1 MNFPSKNIY
10 NNTGKIFYAIIIVII
25 IAISFVILTSTLLA
39 AISPFNTQTP
49 NPQVQSSS
57 VTNNSTQDGQLKFF
71 LKLVNNKTQDGQQSN
86 NATSYSSSYSSSL
99 QTQDPSNL
107 KNVTIN
113 INIQQGQG
121 PIKKLP
127 IKAIVSKE
135 TTLKDLQ
142 LCISIGNDTLQCQP
156 LSHNK
161 TTLNLINQ

>member
-1 MNFPSKNIY
+1 MNFLSKNIY
-10 NNTGKIFYAIIIVII
+10 NNTGKILYAIIIVII
-25 IAISFVILTSTLLA
+25 ISISFVILTSTLLA
-39 AISPFNTQTP
+39 AISPFNTQIP

-71 LKLVNNKTQDGQQSN
+71 LKLDNNTIQDGQQSN
-86 NATSYSSSYSSSL
+86 NATSYSSSL
-99 QTQDPSNL
+99 QMQDSSNL

-142 LCISIGNDTLQCQP
+142 LCISIKNDTLQCQP

-161 TTLNLINQ
+161 TTLNLINQY

>member
-1 MNFPSKNIY
+1 MNFSSKNIY
-10 NNTGKIFYAIIIVII
+10 NNTRKIFYAIIIVIT

-39 AISPFNTQTP
+39 AISPFNMQTP
-49 NPQVQSSS
+49 NLQVQSSS
-57 VTNNSTQDGQLKFF
+57 VTNNSTQDGPLKFF
-71 LKLVNNKTQDGQQSN
+71 LKLDNNSTQDMQQSN
-86 NATSYSSSYSSSL
+86 NTTSSSSSL
-99 QTQDPSNL
+99 SLQKQ
-107 KNVTIN
+107 NVTIN

-142 LCISIGNDTLQCQP
+142 LCIAIGNDTLQCQP

-161 TTLNLINQ
+161 TTLNLINQQ